1 MAVTI
6 KYLAEQLGVSP
17 SVVSSVINDKAYC
30 RVSDKRRKEILEK
43 ARKLNCCP
51 NSAAQT
57 LKSGRSR
64 MIGILMPAP
73 MISCY
78 ARMVTY
84 LQQQLQKK
92 GLMSL
97 YYFWHDARELKQIRN
112 AYGKLL
118 SHGVDGMIVWNT
130 SELPEDREIPVVM
143 YYPDEQYTGDSVQMD
158 EEILAQEVAKY
169 LKQRGLSSIGAML
182 APHDYAKSAAF
193 RKYCGLIPEHTIFS
207 LGDDRVLGEKIFRQY
222 LEMPNPPRIWFFSNY
237 EALQSFVQTAFEQ
250 HFPLEQNFE
259 AVCFE
264 DIPCILPL
272 PVHVVNFH
280 AFREKTTE
288 KLIETLLWRL
298 DHPGEASRDVR
309 LPVKLNAGT
318 SMNVPV
324 PASSSAVNGD
334 DLYCNPL
341 PLPDYP
347 EGFFSP
353 SRHGRVDSESDFMG
367 PPRDFRELADPDVI
381 CADGVWYVLPSCR
394 QAYVSRDL
402 RNWTYEPIRF
412 ADPAEKLG
420 YAPSIVRCGKRF
432 LLTHSVQDFS
442 PAKLFE
448 AESPL
453 GPYRLLGS
461 VTMRDGSAPDPHYLD
476 PAFFCDEDGRLYL
489 YWGIGG
495 AGSGVYGVE
504 LDAEN
509 PIHAVT
515 DPVKVLDFD
524 PDNLFERYGE
534 YNEHPDLSYIEGV
547 SMLKHEGRYYLQYS
561 FNGTHFR
568 HYGLGMAV
576 GDSPLGFFEK
586 QTVPMAYSPH
596 GLVCGSGHGAMAKGP
611 DGAVW
616 EFYTCL
622 IRGVHK
628 YERRI
633 AMDRVHFEVDGTVRI
648 RVSAN
653 PQSLSRGNTAQLP
666 VSVNKPVCGSSCAPG
681 HYAAFANDDCTHTCW
696 VPAAED
702 TAPYLE
708 IDLRAVFELGAMR
721 IMWSE
726 PDLNYRQGCVPE
738 PVRFRVDFRD
748 ENGKILDA
756 SYDGSRNTED
766 HLIEFVT
773 LPAVKARFARLT
785 LLQGNMRHGV
795 TQWTLFGILRKN
807 RSQI

>member
-1 MAVTI
+1 MNHGGNNQIFSGAARSITFGSLI
-6 KYLAEQLGVSP
+6 RNQRQSLLPGIRQTPEGNSGEGTQAQLLSELRRTDSEERTQP
-17 SVVSSVINDKAYC
+17 DDRNPDACAYDFLL
-30 RVSDKRRKEILEK
+30 RPYGHL
-43 ARKLNCCP
+43 
-51 NSAAQT
+51 SAAAASEKGADVALLFLARRPGTQT
-57 LKSGRSR
+57 NPECIRETAESRGRR
-64 MIGILMPAP
+64 YDCLE
-73 MISCY
+73 
-78 ARMVTY
+78 
-84 LQQQLQKK
+84 
-92 GLMSL
+92 
-97 YYFWHDARELKQIRN
+97 H
-112 AYGKLL
+112 
-118 SHGVDGMIVWNT
+118 T

-272 PVHVVNFH
+272 PVYVVNFH

-495 AGSGVYGVE
+495 AGSGVYGV
-504 LDAEN
+504 
-509 PIHAVT
+509 
-515 DPVKVLDFD
+515 
-524 PDNLFERYGE
+524 
-534 YNEHPDLSYIEGV
+534 
-547 SMLKHEGRYYLQYS
+547 
-561 FNGTHFR
+561 
-568 HYGLGMAV
+568 
-576 GDSPLGFFEK
+576 
-586 QTVPMAYSPH
+586 
-596 GLVCGSGHGAMAKGP
+596 
-611 DGAVW
+611 
-616 EFYTCL
+616 
-622 IRGVHK
+622 
-628 YERRI
+628 
-633 AMDRVHFEVDGTVRI
+633 
-648 RVSAN
+648 
-653 PQSLSRGNTAQLP
+653 
-666 VSVNKPVCGSSCAPG
+666 
-681 HYAAFANDDCTHTCW
+681 
-696 VPAAED
+696 
-702 TAPYLE
+702 
-708 IDLRAVFELGAMR
+708 
-721 IMWSE
+721 
-726 PDLNYRQGCVPE
+726 
-738 PVRFRVDFRD
+738 
-748 ENGKILDA
+748 
-756 SYDGSRNTED
+756 
-766 HLIEFVT
+766 
-773 LPAVKARFARLT
+773 
-785 LLQGNMRHGV
+785 
-795 TQWTLFGILRKN
+795 
-807 RSQI
+807 